1 MEMTYDIK
9 KNQVFDAIY
18 NDEFNKIPF
27 IFRFNRRRI
36 KIVVATLA
44 AAIVGI
50 VVLAA
55 AFKCMNLFTAV
66 VTGAS
71 LTVLV
76 TGWMTLANAFE
87 NRALK
92 KASDFSFMFSLAERE
107 KESSQIDLI
116 KRQTLI

>member
-1 MEMTYDIK
+1 MCRFISNAATDQI
-9 KNQVFDAIY
+9 
-18 NDEFNKIPF
+18 
-27 IFRFNRRRI
+27 IFRFSRRRI
-36 KIVVATLA
+36 KIVVASLA
-44 AAIVGI
+44 VAIVGI

-87 NRALK
+87 NRAIK
-92 KASDFSFMFSLAERE
+92 KASDFTFMFSLAERE
-107 KESSQIDLI
+107 KCNSQIDIL
-116 KRQTLI
+116 KRKSFK